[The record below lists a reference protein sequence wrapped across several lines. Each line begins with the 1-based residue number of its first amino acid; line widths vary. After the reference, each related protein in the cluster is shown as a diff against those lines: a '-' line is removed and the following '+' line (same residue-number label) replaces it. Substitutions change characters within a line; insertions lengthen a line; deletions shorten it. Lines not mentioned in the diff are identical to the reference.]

1 IKLDAQDQTLCF
13 VPREDIARCFQPD
26 SMLSAM
32 YPGFEPRA
40 EQVEMACEVQRA
52 FSTDGISAI
61 EAGTGVRKSMA
72 YLLPAALLAQGNGIG
87 VGVATKTN
95 ALMDQLIYNELP
107 RLAKQLPQGLRYVAI
122 KGYEHYPCLRK
133 MQAMASM
140 DPEPSED
147 EDGKRR
153 DLARITLLA
162 SIYAFLDQSA
172 WADFDAIP
180 LHWSDLPRKAIC
192 ASSGDCLHNR
202 CRFFPQFCL
211 IHGLRQMAR
220 CADIVVTNHALLF
233 RDAASEG
240 ALLPPIR
247 HWIVDEAHA
256 VEDEARKQLSLC
268 ADVRDLRGELAHL
281 AKGPSSVMAHAI
293 RKAKQVE
300 GGQLITICAV
310 KVEEEANRCD
320 AIAESFFS
328 FVKDLAEHAEKSSY
342 DVVELW
348 VNEQLRETGTWSVV
362 AGTGRSLANHL
373 TTLTDLCKE
382 LLSCI
387 DSQESRLWDVAADV
401 KGSCCHLEE
410 ARDAVDLCV
419 NVQDP
424 DYVYSAS
431 LNRRPDVPAE
441 ALNASLLDV
450 GNALNQL
457 FYPRV
462 QSVVYTSATIATGE
476 SFEHFNHA
484 VGLDLQ
490 EAGRC
495 RSLKLSSSYDFQ
507 RNMTVLLPY
516 DMPDPTCG
524 KLYTEAL
531 CDLLLDVHEAMGGS
545 TLTLFTNRKEM
556 EHVYNAI
563 HPRLS
568 ELGIP
573 LLCQSKGYSAKRLRD
588 EFLANKQT
596 SLFALKSFWEG
607 FDAPGDTLRCVVIP
621 KLPFARPT
629 DPLYLERELRERNA
643 WQRYSLPEAI
653 LDLKQAAGRLIRS
666 STDRGVLLL
675 CDSRLLTKFY
685 GARFLGSLP
694 SQNQLRLSVDDV
706 GAFLRSWE

>member
-1 IKLDAQDQTLCF
+1 MRHAAPGQVTGDWLDSLELSRIALPRLRSHRLAALVEVFGAPESTHRAMDDVLALCAIWRIMLVALSDFTPGLLASIRDLHPRIDWPLRKVIARIAAQDPTPAITLGELRAKALHQESGTIKLDAQDQTLCF
-13 VPREDIARCFQPD
+13 APREDIARCFQPD

-61 EAGTGVRKSMA
+61 EAGTGVGKSMA

-95 ALMDQLIYNELP
+95 ALMDQLIYNGLP
-107 RLAKQLPQGLRYVAI
+107 RLATQRPQGLRYVAI
-122 KGYEHYPCLRK
+122 KGYEHDPCLRK

-462 QSVVYTSATIATGE
+462 QSVVYT
-476 SFEHFNHA
+476 
-484 VGLDLQ
+484 
-490 EAGRC
+490 
-495 RSLKLSSSYDFQ
+495 
-507 RNMTVLLPY
+507 
-516 DMPDPTCG
+516 
-524 KLYTEAL
+524 
-531 CDLLLDVHEAMGGS
+531 
-545 TLTLFTNRKEM
+545 
-556 EHVYNAI
+556 
-563 HPRLS
+563 
-568 ELGIP
+568 
-573 LLCQSKGYSAKRLRD
+573 
-588 EFLANKQT
+588 
-596 SLFALKSFWEG
+596 
-607 FDAPGDTLRCVVIP
+607 
-621 KLPFARPT
+621 
-629 DPLYLERELRERNA
+629 
-643 WQRYSLPEAI
+643 
-653 LDLKQAAGRLIRS
+653 
-666 STDRGVLLL
+666 
-675 CDSRLLTKFY
+675 
-685 GARFLGSLP
+685 
-694 SQNQLRLSVDDV
+694 
-706 GAFLRSWE
+706 